1 MLSQARIKLL
11 TRYVIRCYAV
21 SSITLP
27 LVEGFLENR
36 SIRATSPLL
45 CLWILIIALQHR
57 TKRYLHSKE
66 SAKRPQILPVF
77 RSTALQR
84 RHISTSCSQCEMSTF
99 WEWGL
104 GPRDQNT
111 YHLIRHF
118 AFGAGTCS
126 SRENSSLPQI
136 CKCKVP
142 GRDITAILQGSQSS
156 LVIFCTTLFENYSIT
171 WNKRQKH
178 NFRPASF
185 SMALWKILRHVY
197 ARIGW
202 RKSFSFWSDCFL

>member
-84 RHISTSCSQCEMSTF
+84 KHISMSCSQCEMSTF
-99 WEWGL
+99 WERGL

-118 AFGAGTCS
+118 AFGAGCS

-136 CKCKVP
+136 CKCKSP
-142 GRDITAILQGSQSS
+142 WKG
-156 LVIFCTTLFENYSIT
+156 
-171 WNKRQKH
+171 H
-178 NFRPASF
+178 NCHFTREPKF
-185 SMALWKILRHVY
+185 PCYFLY
-197 ARIGW
+197 Y
-202 RKSFSFWSDCFL
+202 SFWKLLYNLKQTTKTQLSSR

>member
-77 RSTALQR
+77 RSTAARQLFKEG
-84 RHISTSCSQCEMSTF
+84 IS
-99 WEWGL
+99 
-104 GPRDQNT
+104 
-111 YHLIRHF
+111 
-118 AFGAGTCS
+118 
-126 SRENSSLPQI
+126 
-136 CKCKVP
+136 V
-142 GRDITAILQGSQSS
+142 
-156 LVIFCTTLFENYSIT
+156 
-171 WNKRQKH
+171 
-178 NFRPASF
+178 
-185 SMALWKILRHVY
+185 RHVVNVRCPPSGSEVWDHVIKT
-197 ARIGW
+197 RITLSTILLLALVAAAEKTPLCLKFASA
-202 RKSFSFWSDCFL
+202 KSLEGT

>member
-1 MLSQARIKLL
+1 MSEKFLLSSVLL
-11 TRYVIRCYAV
+11 LYIIAKHVKPSKGQVVNAICYAV

-27 LVEGFLENR
+27 LVEGFLEKR
-36 SIRATSPLL
+36 SIRATKPLL

-66 SAKRPQILPVF
+66 SAKRPQILLVF

-111 YHLIRHF
+111 YHLIHHF
-118 AFGAGTCS
+118 AFGAGCS

-156 LVIFCTTLFENYSIT
+156 LVIFLY
-171 WNKRQKH
+171 
-178 NFRPASF
+178 
-185 SMALWKILRHVY
+185 Y
-197 ARIGW
+197 
-202 RKSFSFWSDCFL
+202 SFWKLLYNLKQTTKTQLSSR

>member
-36 SIRATSPLL
+36 SIRATKPLL
-45 CLWILIIALQHR
+45 CLWILIIALQHG

-111 YHLIRHF
+111 YLLIRHF

-156 LVIFCTTLFENYSIT
+156 LVIFLY
-171 WNKRQKH
+171 
-178 NFRPASF
+178 
-185 SMALWKILRHVY
+185 Y
-197 ARIGW
+197 
-202 RKSFSFWSDCFL
+202 SFWKLLYKLKQTTKTQLSSR

>member
-11 TRYVIRCYAV
+11 TRYVNAV
-21 SSITLP
+21 SSIILP

-36 SIRATSPLL
+36 SIRATKPLL

-66 SAKRPQILPVF
+66 SANKPQILPVF

-84 RHISTSCSQCEMSTF
+84 RHIVLHVVKVWCPPSGSEVWDHVIKTRITLSAILRLALVAPAEKTS
-99 WEWGL
+99 L
-104 GPRDQNT
+104 
-111 YHLIRHF
+111 L
-118 AFGAGTCS
+118 
-126 SRENSSLPQI
+126 LQI

-156 LVIFCTTLFENYSIT
+156 LVVFLY
-171 WNKRQKH
+171 
-178 NFRPASF
+178 
-185 SMALWKILRHVY
+185 Y
-197 ARIGW
+197 
-202 RKSFSFWSDCFL
+202 SFWKLLNNLKQTTKTHLSSR